1 MMFDGDCYV
10 PEEKDR
16 LPPLS
21 PVRSRISLR
30 RMVEDIQELRRPS
43 HTIIEEF
50 TRYSALRWALLC
62 SLLSNDVLYI
72 LSIRS
77 AFLRWLVTQSGLA
90 LSEGNYRSSHSTM
103 KCDSSKARCL
113 VVRRLIVRSLVS
125 PFDLVPS
132 TSYDVASPQS
142 SLNCGDTC
150 TTGTTTPK
158 SICSSCTCGQ
168 SRGVQRL
175 SHSPSKLYAPLG
187 KTAWHIDLRSTN
199 VRMPF
204 DVACETQSRS
214 TAMLTC
220 EMNAANQTVVTV
232 EDDVSVYAMRVTDT
246 CDDIHKRPTSH

>member
-1 MMFDGDCYV
+1 MHNPLQLLDGKLANKAVLRHKYEKLNLEVGNEMMYKSVDENGMDWKGIEQNYRKVKSIRGHVMMFDGDCYV

-21 PVRSRISLR
+21 PVRSRIPLR

-50 TRYSALRWALLC
+50 TRYSALCWALLC

-168 SRGVQRL
+168 S
-175 SHSPSKLYAPLG
+175 
-187 KTAWHIDLRSTN
+187 
-199 VRMPF
+199 
-204 DVACETQSRS
+204 
-214 TAMLTC
+214 
-220 EMNAANQTVVTV
+220 
-232 EDDVSVYAMRVTDT
+232 
-246 CDDIHKRPTSH
+246 